1 MKLQK
6 GQIVENVIQ
15 TKRGE
20 ERIVCRV
27 IGFVESVGMYRLTDA
42 RETATDEWLI
52 QNARTWAA
60 PLENIK
66 PHDADCVV
74 CHKDGLVNFSA

>member
-20 ERIVCRV
+20 ERVVCRV
-27 IGFVESVGMYRLTDA
+27 IGFVDSVGMYRLTDA
-42 RETATDEWLI
+42 RETREDAWLI
-52 QNARTWAA
+52 ANDRTWAA
-60 PLENIK
+60 PIENIRS
-66 PHDADCVV
+66 HDADCAV
-74 CHKDGLVNFSA
+74 CHKDGLVWIG